1 MFQLEKLFSSA
12 ARAGTTGRGKK
23 KNGDAGFLAD
33 PIKISLVLAA
43 VIILIMYII
52 FKDSIDEDES
62 IFGIMIKAS
71 LLTVVTVVGFVFM
84 HNKSVKTFYE
94 DKYKDKSADETVAR
108 ATQRSDEDIDVDSLS
123 AQSGKVGKVGKGEK
137 SEHASSGAP
146 IINVNVSTNSGES
159 TADKPGAFKS
169 SNEK

>member
-1 MFQLEKLFSSA
+1 MFQLEKLFSNA

-23 KNGDAGFLAD
+23 KNGGTGFLAD
-33 PIKISLVLAA
+33 PIKISFVLAA

-71 LLTVVTVVGFVFM
+71 LLTVITVVGFVFM
-84 HNKSVKTFYE
+84 HNKSVKTYYE
-94 DKYKDKSADETVAR
+94 DKYKDKSAEDTVAR
-108 ATQRSDEDIDVDSLS
+108 ATQRSEEDIDVESLS
-123 AQSGKVGKVGKGEK
+123 SSPRKEGQGEK
-137 SEHASSGAP
+137 SERASSSAP

-159 TADKPGAFKS
+159 SSGTPGAFKS
-169 SNEK
+169 SDEK